1 MGKKPVLSE
10 RQREAILKLGDRGSD
25 GHFDPHVLSELFSLG
40 LIEVRSEDRRVVL
53 TQQGERACEELTG
66 RDRDEQSPDA
76 RNAGG

>member
-1 MGKKPVLSE
+1 MGRKPVLSQ

-53 TQQGERACEELTG
+53 TSQGELAYEELIG
-66 RDRDEQSPDA
+66 RDPDEQSQGA